1 LGLSVIFFL
10 LTVIFFVVGA
20 FATKLV
26 CQTLKEPKDSDLV
39 SILTSKFQYFLVGI
53 FLETRNNFHAFPVS

>member
-1 LGLSVIFFL
+1 
-10 LTVIFFVVGA
+10 VGA